1 MNSKKIFF
9 YIIFSIL
16 IAGVYYASG
25 IVVRPLILPP
35 TYAAPIWPAAGIGV
49 GVLIIWGYRYI
60 PAILIGEILINYNF
74 YKFDQFEEHPELI
87 ISYLCLLLATVIRSV
102 VGVYLVKRQL
112 GKSNN
117 YLTLHSIAML
127 FVLAGVIPTFI
138 SSAISTYIL
147 VVSGQLE
154 TSSQVINFL
163 TWWFGDSVGV
173 FIVLPLMFLI
183 FKKPRVSW
191 KPRLFRT
198 AIPVLITFVFL
209 VVIALNLKELE
220 KKRIDES
227 LLTKAVT
234 LFEKSVDRISEKGQ
248 NPHSLSAAEFVSRL
262 NQVFTSDLNYIINK
276 NALSEVHFTVYSI
289 EEKSKTKLFKS
300 TISYGKLGRR
310 TVSKVFS
317 LSGHEWNI
325 VASTS
330 TQYYISNGSW
340 LIWWLLSI
348 GFLFTAFLGAGL
360 LVVTGNTILIKDKV
374 VERVKEIATLNKI
387 LIERDNRYKQIIDI
401 QPVIFWSHI
410 IGNEKLD
417 YVSDE
422 ALNILG
428 YKMEE
433 MLDLDFVWDHIIYPD
448 DRRKAFEQ
456 YYRGIKNKKRFE
468 IKYRAICND
477 GRIVWFKDFIST
489 QTINGQTEVVGLKI
503 DFTKD
508 QEKEQKISQ
517 LAFTDTMTKLPNRVR
532 FMMYLKDALELSKS
546 NHTYGAV
553 LFLDLDRFK
562 VLNDSMGHYFGD
574 KLLIQIGQRL
584 KKLLKKPNIPS
595 RFGGDEFVILIGQQE
610 QTLAAVQKAA
620 MKIAKQIQILAKE
633 PFNIDGHNFYTT
645 FSTGISVFPHNSE
658 NPSEIIQQADIAMYS
673 SKAMGK
679 NTISFFKDS
688 MQREANKLLQI
699 EKSLKISLLRNEFE
713 MYYQPIFDENKEIL
727 KFESLIRW
735 NHPED
740 GLLAPSSFIHIAE
753 ETGFIVEL
761 SEWIIE
767 NVFSTVSQWQKT
779 HQKALLVSI
788 NISLF
793 QFSNTQIIDVL
804 DKVAQK
810 YAIETP
816 NITLELTESIGIEN
830 FENALIKLK
839 NLKELGFKIA
849 IDDFGSGYSSL
860 NYLAQMPIDILKL
873 DKSFVSKIGRDTNTE
888 TLIATIVLMSKQLN
902 LDLIIEGVESEL
914 QFVFLKNLGCDTFQG
929 HLLSEALPFKNF
941 ADSFGR

>member
-1 MNSKKIFF
+1 M
-9 YIIFSIL
+9 
-16 IAGVYYASG
+16 YYASG

-60 PAILIGEILINYNF
+60 PSILVGEILINFNF
-74 YKFDQFEEHPELI
+74 YEFDQFEEHPELI
-87 ISYLCLLLATVIRSV
+87 ISYLCLLLATVVRSV

-138 SSAISTYIL
+138 SSAISTYTL
-147 VVSGQLE
+147 VYSGQLDVN
-154 TSSQVINFL
+154 SQVINFL

-183 FKKPRVSW
+183 FKKPRISW
-191 KPRLFRT
+191 KPRLYRT

-209 VVIALNLKELE
+209 VVIALNIKELE

-227 LLTKAVT
+227 LSAKAAT
-234 LFEKSVDRISEKGQ
+234 LFEKAVDLISSNGQ
-248 NPHSLSAAEFVSRL
+248 NLHKISTADLISKL
-262 NQVFTSDLNYIINK
+262 NHIFANELTYLINK
-276 NALSEVHFTVYSI
+276 NALDDVHFTVYSV
-289 EEKSKTKLFKS
+289 EEKSKTKLFSSK
-300 TISYGKLGRR
+300 ISYGKLGRR
-310 TVSKVFS
+310 TVSQRFN
-317 LSGHEWNI
+317 LSGHEWNV

-330 TQYYISNGSW
+330 AKYYINNGSW

-410 IGNEKLD
+410 IGNDKLD

-433 MLDLDFVWDHIIYPD
+433 MLDLDFIWGHIIYPD
-448 DRRKAFEQ
+448 DRKKAFEQ
-456 YYRGIKNKKRFE
+456 YYRGIKNQKRFE

-477 GRIVWFKDFIST
+477 GRIVWFKDFISS
-489 QTINGQTEVVGLKI
+489 QIINGQTEVVGLKI

-517 LAFTDTMTKLPNRVR
+517 LAFSDTMTKLPNRVR
-532 FMMYLKDALELSKS
+532 FMMYLKDAIEISK
-546 NHTYGAV
+546 NNNTYGAV

-584 KKLLKKPNIPS
+584 KKLLKTPNIPS
-595 RFGGDEFVILIGQQE
+595 RFGGDEFVILVGQQE
-610 QTLAAVQKAA
+610 KTLSAIQKAA
-620 MKIAKQIQILAKE
+620 MHIAKEIQVLAKD

-645 FSTGISVFPHNSE
+645 FSTGISVFPYNSI

-673 SKAMGK
+673 SKALGK

-688 MQREANKLLQI
+688 MQQEANKLLQI

-713 MYYQPIFDENKEIL
+713 MYYQPIFNENKEIL

-735 NHPED
+735 NHPEE
-740 GLLAPSSFIHIAE
+740 GLLTPHSFIHIAE

-761 SEWIIE
+761 SEWVIE
-767 NVFSTVSQWQKT
+767 NVFNNVCQWQKN
-779 HQKALLVSI
+779 HQKKLSVSI

-793 QFSNTQIIDVL
+793 QFSNTQIVDVL
-804 DKVAQK
+804 DKVAKK
-810 YAIETP
+810 YTIDTQ

-830 FENALIKLK
+830 FDDALIKLK
-839 NLKELGFKIA
+839 SLKELGFKIA

-888 TLIATIVLMSKQLN
+888 TLIETIVLMSKQLN
-902 LDLIIEGVESEL
+902 LDLIVEGVESEM
-914 QFVFLKNLGCDTFQG
+914 QFAFLKDLGCDTFQG
-929 HLLSEALPFKNF
+929 HLLSEALPFKHF
-941 ADSFGR
+941 ADSFG